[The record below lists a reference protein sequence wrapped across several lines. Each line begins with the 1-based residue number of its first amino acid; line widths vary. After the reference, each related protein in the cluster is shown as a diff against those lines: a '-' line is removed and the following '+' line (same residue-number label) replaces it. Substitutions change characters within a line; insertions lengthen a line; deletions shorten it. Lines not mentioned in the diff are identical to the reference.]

1 MAKYLD
7 WSSAKMKAT
16 YAAGHRCS
24 NPTQIMLGKP
34 TGVVRVSLGA
44 ISTASDVHTLIRFLD
59 DHYCNSTNQQR
70 TSTSHVSLQGAP
82 LSPPASPGPNSVLS
96 PHNIPHALYVPP
108 QQTRPGP
115 TPDTA
120 GSRDIPENAIWES
133 TPLPQ
138 QQSPLTVEPERA
150 KYPPFNPQDYINM
163 RKQNPQSYDVGMEI
177 KVRELEDSSMFSR
190 NQPPSVKAWKFG
202 RSVVSLLRTKSH
214 FADSTPARDVTIATS

>member
-1 MAKYLD
+1 MCHLSKLD
-7 WSSAKMKAT
+7 LV
-16 YAAGHRCS
+16 
-24 NPTQIMLGKP
+24 N
-34 TGVVRVSLGA
+34 
-44 ISTASDVHTLIRFLD
+44 
-59 DHYCNSTNQQR
+59 
-70 TSTSHVSLQGAP
+70 
-82 LSPPASPGPNSVLS
+82 
-96 PHNIPHALYVPP
+96 
-108 QQTRPGP
+108 
-115 TPDTA
+115 TA

-202 RSVVSLLRTKSH
+202 RSVRRHDRDILKAGVPFARVRMLVEHRGDRKFQLNTVELLDAASIH
-214 FADSTPARDVTIATS
+214 P